1 MNFASKLK
9 NLRKK
14 TGFSQEKLADKLG
27 VSRQAVTKW
36 ETENG
41 IPDIENIIAI
51 SKLFDMSI
59 DDLLLDEVVKKEKSQ
74 YLFESV
80 TDYDIDGTKHFDIKL
95 ADAKSVFVN
104 GYDGEKLSVKLASNT
119 LMAIAESL
127 KVKIDDIKN
136 RIDVDINK
144 LGALT
149 KAELKDALN
158 IIVQVPNRYLKRFEL
173 STSSKSLELNAL
185 QAENIELNIKTN
197 DLILQNVV
205 GNIEIDCNEDMQ
217 IISHTLQGKLS
228 INQYLATSK
237 LSIADEITF
246 KVFKKGVATKVYY
259 ENNGERVADFSQSD
273 ADNVIEYNGI
283 KSELIISR
291 LTKGQN

>member
-51 SKLFDMSI
+51 SKLFDVSI
-59 DDLLLDEVVKKEKSQ
+59 DDLLLDEEVKKEKSE

-80 TDYDIDGTKHFDIKL
+80 SEYDIDEVKQFDVKL
-95 ADAKSVFVN
+95 GDAKSVFVN
-104 GYDGEKLSVKLASNT
+104 GYDGEKLKIKLSSNT
-119 LMAIAESL
+119 LTAIAENL
-127 KVKIDDIKN
+127 KVKLDDIKK
-136 RIDVDINK
+136 RIDLEINQF
-144 LGALT
+144 GALT
-149 KAELKDALN
+149 KAELKEALSIN
-158 IIVQVPNRYLKRFEL
+158 VQVPNRYLKSIEL
-173 STSSKSLELNAL
+173 AVSSKSLELNAL

-197 DLILQNVV
+197 DVNLKNVV

-237 LSIADEITF
+237 LFIPEEIAF
-246 KVFKKGVATKVYY
+246 KALKKGMATKIYY
-259 ENNGERVADFSQSD
+259 EKNGEKVTDFSRSD
-273 ADNVIEYNGI
+273 ADSAIEYNGI

-291 LTKGQN
+291 STKGQN

>member
-51 SKLFDMSI
+51 SKLFDVSI
-59 DDLLLDEVVKKEKSQ
+59 DDLLLDEEVKKEKSE

-80 TDYDIDGTKHFDIKL
+80 SEYDIDEVKQFDVKL
-95 ADAKSVFVN
+95 GDAKSVFVN
-104 GYDGEKLSVKLASNT
+104 GYDGEKLKIKLSSNT
-119 LMAIAESL
+119 LTAIAENL
-127 KVKIDDIKN
+127 KVKLDDIKK
-136 RIDVDINK
+136 RIDLEINQF
-144 LGALT
+144 GALT
-149 KAELKDALN
+149 KAELKEALSIN
-158 IIVQVPNRYLKRFEL
+158 VQVPNRYLKSIEL
-173 STSSKSLELNAL
+173 AVSSKSLELNAL

-197 DLILQNVV
+197 DVNLKNVV

-237 LSIADEITF
+237 LFIPEEIAF
-246 KVFKKGVATKVYY
+246 KALKKGMATKIYY
-259 ENNGERVADFSQSD
+259 EKNGEKVTDFSRSD
-273 ADNVIEYNGI
+273 ADSAIEYNGI
-283 KSELIISR
+283 KSELIIST
-291 LTKGQN
+291 LQNEQQ